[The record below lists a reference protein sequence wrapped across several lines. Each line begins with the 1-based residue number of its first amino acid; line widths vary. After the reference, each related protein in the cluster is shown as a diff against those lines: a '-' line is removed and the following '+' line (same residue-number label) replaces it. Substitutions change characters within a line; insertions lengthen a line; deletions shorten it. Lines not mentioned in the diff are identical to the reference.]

1 MESSYGIGVKN
12 RYELFYDDEEDPTE
26 LLRQQEEEKERRK
39 AEKTT
44 AKDKSKGPVPVK
56 GVKAPVNAAGKK
68 QIKEAPVNKSQERT
82 IAPRDDNKL
91 QRTTRP
97 ADRAVKFA
105 PPSGGGRENQQDFE
119 ERKNRRNREERISTG
134 GTEAR
139 FDFGR
144 YTTMLCDGDS
154 RSYSAVKEAKVYG
167 FINVEKEDCSNH
179 VQKRMGTALRN
190 LVQKHKGDSSERI
203 SGKGRLTGDLITKLT
218 SYYGWALK
226 SHSGDVDE
234 MHKAVWATYYHVT
247 STDEKSNHSFCPHGP
262 ESWCKHNAAMA
273 RNEPIPK
280 SKYNLPEAV
289 SNALRPVY
297 ERLSD
302 KELLQRC
309 TRGKTQ
315 NANEA
320 LHSVIWSLS
329 PKDKNA
335 SLFAVETAVAD
346 AVMRFN
352 LGNKE
357 STRSNMH
364 GNQRAV
370 EKDYRRAVGSERKRA
385 SSAAFQ
391 AAAKKKHKQK
401 PASDYSAGAF

>member
-1 MESSYGIGVKN
+1 
-12 RYELFYDDEEDPTE
+12 
-26 LLRQQEEEKERRK
+26 
-39 AEKTT
+39 
-44 AKDKSKGPVPVK
+44 
-56 GVKAPVNAAGKK
+56 
-68 QIKEAPVNKSQERT
+68 
-82 IAPRDDNKL
+82 
-91 QRTTRP
+91 
-97 ADRAVKFA
+97 
-105 PPSGGGRENQQDFE
+105 
-119 ERKNRRNREERISTG
+119 
-134 GTEAR
+134 
-139 FDFGR
+139 
-144 YTTMLCDGDS
+144 MLCDGDS

-226 SHSGDVDE
+226 SHSGNVDE

-280 SKYNLPEAV
+280 SKYNLPEA
-289 SNALRPVY
+289 
-297 ERLSD
+297 
-302 KELLQRC
+302 
-309 TRGKTQ
+309 
-315 NANEA
+315 
-320 LHSVIWSLS
+320 
-329 PKDKNA
+329 DKNA

-357 STRSNMH
+357 SSSLILRELQLDQTCT

-401 PASDYSAGAF
+401 PASDYSTGAF